1 MWGEGGGS
9 KNSEEIR
16 RGAELILLLRT
27 GVGARHNNCPL
38 ETHFSAPLLTIIAQ
52 SLNDLQFLVLELI
65 HFAF

>member
-27 GVGARHNNCPL
+27 GGGARHNNFPF
-38 ETHFSAPLLTIIAQ
+38 ETHFSALTIIAK
-52 SLNDLQFLVLELI
+52 SLNDPQFLVLELVY
-65 HFAF
+65 FAF